1 MPGIDIMMG
10 NIVDPNFSMVNESI
24 SIGELSGNAVTRAAI
39 YLTKSSPPKILENV
53 LTHQNLIE
61 NEGRAN
67 KAEKGLKLWH
77 TAVKRRKTK
86 NL

>member
-24 SIGELSGNAVTRAAI
+24 SRGEPSGNAVTRAAI

-53 LTHQNLIE
+53 LTH
-61 NEGRAN
+61 
-67 KAEKGLKLWH
+67 
-77 TAVKRRKTK
+77 
-86 NL
+86 